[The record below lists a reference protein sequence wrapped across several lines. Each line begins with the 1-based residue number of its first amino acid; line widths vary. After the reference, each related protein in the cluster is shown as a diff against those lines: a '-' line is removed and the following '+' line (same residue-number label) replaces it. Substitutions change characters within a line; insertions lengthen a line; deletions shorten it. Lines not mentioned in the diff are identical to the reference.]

1 MAVRSADT
9 VMICPGAQ
17 GIKRK
22 IIDRQDRGRSSA
34 MTSQQYNDPTRP
46 LPPIPQLRFDANK
59 EFRPHPGPQQFSRSP
74 SWESLQDQM
83 YTTNSSSSS
92 VRGGSESHSNMKSH
106 EDTDIEKL
114 VDRNVHSS
122 QSMTEHGGDHDHHHN
137 GHANSNEP
145 RPKLGWKE
153 RMHHF
158 TWAWFTFPMS
168 TGGLSLLIHAQPN
181 QFPGLRSIG
190 LTVYVINLIIFTCV
204 FSAMIIRFFLHPGD
218 FSASL
223 KHRREGF
230 FFPTFFLSIAT
241 LITSTHRYAI
251 PDNDVTLN
259 WLIQAVFW
267 GYLVATLML
276 AIGQYSYVFGAQTHG
291 LQTMMP
297 TWILPIF
304 PIMLSGTI
312 ASVIAGTQ
320 PTISAVPIVVA
331 GLICQGLGM
340 LVSMMMYAHM
350 VGRLM
355 AGNLPDRE
363 HRPGLFMCVGPPAFT
378 ALAVVGMANNIPA
391 DFDIRL
397 SGIITPESPGMGEKA
412 VVQIMAYMLGTSL
425 WGLSLWW
432 FGIAAI
438 AVIRSPP
445 KDFHLGW
452 WAMVFPNTGFILAT
466 ISLGKAFGSV
476 AVGWVATGMSICL
489 LCMYLF
495 VLFHHI
501 KAVVKQ
507 DIMYPGRDEDYAD
520 H

>member
-1 MAVRSADT
+1 MASNRYTQPARPPPAISQFRSADEDKHD
-9 VMICPGAQ
+9 M
-17 GIKRK
+17 
-22 IIDRQDRGRSSA
+22 
-34 MTSQQYNDPTRP
+34 
-46 LPPIPQLRFDANK
+46 AN
-59 EFRPHPGPQQFSRSP
+59 PFSRSP
-74 SWESLQDQM
+74 SYESLRGGQTSRHS
-83 YTTNSSSSS
+83 YSSSIGSINEK
-92 VRGGSESHSNMKSH
+92 RGYNDMVKHA
-106 EDTDIEKL
+106 DTDRERL
-114 VDRNVHSS
+114 VHKADSYPKDKKHDVDVEAAHVGHKV
-122 QSMTEHGGDHDHHHN
+122 QTPAAHDDHHHVDPN
-137 GHANSNEP
+137 AP
-145 RPKLGWKE
+145 RPKLGWKP

-168 TGGLSLLIHAQPN
+168 TGGLSLLIHAQPF
-181 QFPGLRSIG
+181 QFNGLRSIG
-190 LTVYVINLIIFTCV
+190 MAIYIINLFIFTFVCSGLV
-204 FSAMIIRFFLHPGD
+204 VRFFLHPGD

-230 FFPTFFLSIAT
+230 FFPTFFLSCAT
-241 LITSTHRYAI
+241 IITSTHRYAI
-251 PDNDVTLN
+251 PDDDVTLN

-267 GYLVATLML
+267 GYLIATFLL
-276 AIGQYSYVFGAQTHG
+276 AVGQYSYVFGAQTHG

-312 ASVIAGTQ
+312 ASVITGTQ
-320 PTISAVPIVVA
+320 PSIAAVPIVMA

-355 AGNLPDRE
+355 AGTLPDRE

-378 ALAVVGMANNIPA
+378 ALALVGMANNIPA
-391 DFDIRL
+391 NFDI
-397 SGIITPESPGMGEKA
+397 SIAGNITPETAGLGEKA
-412 VVQIMAYMLGTSL
+412 VVQIMAYMIATSL

-432 FGIAAI
+432 FGIAVI
-438 AVIRSPP
+438 AVVRSPP

-466 ISLGKAFGSV
+466 ISLGNAFNSNGIR
-476 AVGWVATGMSICL
+476 WTATGMSICL
-489 LCMYLF
+489 GIMYFF
-495 VLFHHI
+495 VLFNHI

-507 DIMYPGRDEDYAD
+507 EIMYPGRDEDVAD

>member
-1 MAVRSADT
+1 MSS
-9 VMICPGAQ
+9 Q
-17 GIKRK
+17 G
-22 IIDRQDRGRSSA
+22 
-34 MTSQQYNDPTRP
+34 YNDPARP
-46 LPPIPQLRFDANK
+46 LPPIPQLRFDENK
-59 EFRPHPGPQQFSRSP
+59 EIRPHPGPHQFSRSP
-74 SWESLQDQM
+74 SWETLQDQM
-83 YTTNSSSSS
+83 YINSSSSS
-92 VRGGSESHSNMKSH
+92 SLRDGNEGHSNMNNH
-106 EDTDIEKL
+106 GDTDIEKL
-114 VDRNVHSS
+114 VDRTARSS
-122 QSMTEHGGDHDHHHN
+122 QSITQHGDDQHH
-137 GHANSNEP
+137 GHANGDEP
-145 RPKLGWKE
+145 RPKLGWKA

-158 TWAWFTFPMS
+158 TWAWFTLPMS
-168 TGGLSLLIHAQPN
+168 TGGLSLLIFAQPN

-190 LTVYVINLIIFTCV
+190 LAVYIINLIIFTCV
-204 FSAMIIRFFLHPGD
+204 FSSMVVRFFLHPGD
-218 FSASL
+218 FSASM

-259 WLIQAVFW
+259 WFIQAVFW

-355 AGNLPDRE
+355 AGTLPDRE

-397 SGIITPESPGMGEKA
+397 SGVITPGSPGMGEKA
-412 VVQIMAYMLGTSL
+412 VVQILAYMLGTSL

-432 FGIAAI
+432 FGIAVI
-438 AVIRSPP
+438 AVVRSPP

-466 ISLGKAFGSV
+466 ISLGKAFGSD

-495 VLFHHI
+495 VLFHHV
-501 KAVVKQ
+501 KAVINQ